1 MALICLH
8 NVLSA
13 AESIFFFLQFQEIS
27 RAGLHRIVTSDYVTR
42 VLYRVTYAAQVTSLI
57 ANVFLVFFLSYIT
70 IFWLSK

>member
-13 AESIFFFLQFQEIS
+13 AESFFFLQFQEIS
-27 RAGLHRIVTSDYVTR
+27 RSRLHRIVTSHYVTR